1 MNVLMLGVGDAGLD
15 DASSEPVRR
24 HLEYARRAGGHIDLV
39 VDSRKHG
46 QVAHSAKLRVLFTG
60 GPRPAYP
67 WAALR
72 IAGEAGRET
81 PPDLVTSQDPFATAL
96 VGLMLRR
103 QLGCPLLVQNHSAF
117 YASPEWLHE
126 RPVLFRLLRLLGR
139 FTLRRANGYR
149 LVNSTEARYYTRH
162 LGLSP
167 VRIRVLPV
175 PCELARFLES
185 RKPEDVRS
193 HKAALGI
200 DAPDPVCLWVGRPA
214 RVKRLPVLL
223 QAFRRIR
230 MRVPQARLII
240 VGDESLA
247 NEDLRQV
254 QDREGLGHE
263 VIWAGAVRLDDLP
276 LYYQIADVFLFSS
289 AYEGFGRVLVEAG
302 AAGLPAVSTS
312 TAGAQEI
319 IRDGRTGYL
328 VDIGDA
334 EALADRAI
342 QLLLDPNLRAEM
354 GTAARAWVQE
364 QFDPDQAF
372 DAIVSQWR
380 EVAGLPAGPS
390 PA

>member
-1 MNVLMLGVGDAGLD
+1 
-15 DASSEPVRR
+15 
-24 HLEYARRAGGHIDLV
+24 
-39 VDSRKHG
+39 
-46 QVAHSAKLRVLFTG
+46 
-60 GPRPAYP
+60 
-67 WAALR
+67 
-72 IAGEAGRET
+72 
-81 PPDLVTSQDPFATAL
+81 
-96 VGLMLRR
+96 MLRR
-103 QLGCPLLVQNHSAF
+103 QLGCPLLVQNHSVF

-223 QAFRRIR
+223 HAFRRIR